1 MVVTHNYEYIIGGLL
16 GFDPADLE
24 GRSTMIVNG
33 SGLRFEGPENRN
45 GTNKDKYIPTFI

>member
-1 MVVTHNYEYIIGGLL
+1 MDIDVTWGPNNDP

-33 SGLRFEGPENRN
+33 SGLRIEGHENRN
-45 GTNKDKYIPTFI
+45 GTNKEKYIPTFI